1 MAASVA
7 YSAEEVERVILAL
20 YSGQNVAEADR
31 WLTLFVASPAAWEIS
46 LGMISRL
53 PTTCTCPTRSVG
65 SNEYWP
71 NRTGFMGS
79 VASAMYTPL
88 SAAPM
93 YT

>member
-53 PTTCTCPTRSVG
+53 PTTTLPPPLRLPGWRSARPPHCLRL
-65 SNEYWP
+65 S
-71 NRTGFMGS
+71 
-79 VASAMYTPL
+79 L
-88 SAAPM
+88 SACL
-93 YT
+93 